1 MENVAAPVTAPLEES
16 AEALTT
22 SWRELLAAARTR
34 WRSILVML
42 GVVAISIGIVSLPI
56 NYSAM
61 GEYGYAGIF
70 VVTLVS
76 TMSLV
81 LPVPYLAAIF
91 VAGSFLNPAIVAL
104 VAGVAAAI
112 GELTG
117 YALGY
122 SGRTL
127 LPRSRWY
134 RAIRKGMDR
143 YGAIVIFI
151 AAVIPNPFFDAVG
164 MVAGATRL
172 SIPVFLLSTFLG
184 KALRFWLVATLGD
197 TFMAS

>member
-1 MENVAAPVTAPLEES
+1 MENAANPAEEP
-16 AEALTT
+16 AESLVITWQLVVGAIG
-22 SWRELLAAARTR
+22 AR
-34 WRSILVML
+34 WRSILAML
-42 GVVAISIGIVSLPI
+42 GVLALSVVIVSLPI
-56 NYSAM
+56 DYQAL
-61 GEYGYAGIF
+61 GDYGYLGVF

-91 VAGSFLNPAIVAL
+91 VAGTFLNPWIVAL
-104 VAGVAAAI
+104 VAGVAAAL

-134 RAIRKGMDR
+134 RMIRRSMSR
-143 YGAIVIFI
+143 YGAGVIFV
-151 AAVIPNPFFDAVG
+151 AAAIPNPFFDAVG
-164 MVAGATRL
+164 MVAGATKM
-172 SIPVFLLSTFLG
+172 SVWTFLICAFLG
-184 KALRFWLVATLGD
+184 KTLRFWLVALLGGSH
-197 TFMAS
+197 MMG